1 MKIRQANNQ
10 RFINYFSKIVLHL
23 KNNLIFADR
32 HEKLDA
38 TTNTTHKRQ
47 IC

>member
-10 RFINYFSKIVLHL
+10 SFVNYFSKIVLHL
-23 KNNLIFADR
+23 KNNYIFANR
-32 HEKLDA
+32 HEILDI
-38 TTNTTHKRQ
+38 TTNTIDKRQ

>member
-10 RFINYFSKIVLHL
+10 SFVNYFSKIVLHL
-23 KNNLIFADR
+23 KNNYIFANP

-38 TTNTTHKRQ
+38 TTNTNHKR
-47 IC
+47 